1 MLPTEVHDVSVTTHA
16 DVPPPYDFE
25 KDNGRSL
32 SSTHGASDLV
42 HAATSHEE
50 MVKINVLSLIYLKPI
65 QTC

>member
-50 MVKINVLSLIYLKPI
+50 MVKI
-65 QTC
+65 